1 MAPVSRVSDQVLS
14 AVAGLIDKSLLLRT
28 ETSMPSRPLYQ
39 MLETVRAYAVREL
52 TAAGERE
59 CALDGLARYCSREAA
74 LAADGLIGPA
84 QVEWLDRVRTDL
96 DNYRS
101 AMSWLIECGRAAEA
115 VGS

>member
-1 MAPVSRVSDQVLS
+1 
-14 AVAGLIDKSLLLRT
+14 
-28 ETSMPSRPLYQ
+28 TSTPSRPLYQ

-59 CALDGLARYCSREAA
+59 YALDGLARYCTREAA

-101 AMSWLIECGRAAEA
+101 AMSWLIECGRRAEA
-115 VGS
+115 ADIALALRYFWLIRG